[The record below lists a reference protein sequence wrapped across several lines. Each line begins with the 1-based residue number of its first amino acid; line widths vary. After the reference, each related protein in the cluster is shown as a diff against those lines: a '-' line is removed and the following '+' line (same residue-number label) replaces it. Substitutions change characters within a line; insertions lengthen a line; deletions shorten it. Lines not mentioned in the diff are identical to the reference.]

1 MCIFFLFQSVFI
13 FSLNLNTWSQ
23 VYAFTL
29 TLLPCSSAAMQLQ
42 SNERFQLHIIM
53 CEQFFYV
60 QIWSW
65 TVQKWHTSEAS
76 LSLRVNMQCGFFVHK
91 VAHAAANETN
101 RVGSLHCHKLAH
113 TCTRSVFLW
122 TNLDFHL
129 QSKPLALWDNKKI
142 ATKRMTIRHYM
153 EKKQWV
159 YSRILL
165 DRITHVHIIQW
176 AQLHAC

>member
-53 CEQFFYV
+53 CEQFFMCKFGV
-60 QIWSW
+60 EPFKNDTQAKLHWVWEW
-65 TVQKWHTSEAS
+65 TCNADSLYTKLHT
-76 LSLRVNMQCGFFVHK
+76 LRQMKQTESDLCI
-91 VAHAAANETN
+91 A
-101 RVGSLHCHKLAH
+101 
-113 TCTRSVFLW
+113 
-122 TNLDFHL
+122 TNLLTHAREVFFCERISIFTCNQNHW
-129 QSKPLALWDNKKI
+129 PYETIKKI